1 MSWADPFWWPHRV
14 TIRPL
19 IEGAAHGPY
28 LGEPNES
35 VLAEVDDTHRLVRTA
50 DGREVTSSGS
60 VTVPIDTVAP
70 LGSEITVWPGK
81 PYERTA
87 TVLVVSR
94 QENGPPLSD
103 QLVLS
108 LE

>member
-1 MSWADPFWWPHRV
+1 VSWDDPFWWPHRV

-19 IEGAAHGPY
+19 RAGAGAGPR
-28 LGEPNES
+28 LGEP
-35 VLAEVDDTHRLVRTA
+35 VTDIPAEVDDTHRLVRTA
-50 DGREVTSSGS
+50 DGREVTSTGR
-60 VTVPIDTVAP
+60 VTVPIDTDAP
-70 LGSEITVWPGK
+70 LGSEVTVWPGRAA
-81 PYERTA
+81 ERTA

-94 QENGPPLSD
+94 EENGAPLGD